1 MEVKDQ
7 EPVEEEKK
15 EVEEE
20 QKTVEEPVEEEKKE
34 VEEPLNLASLTVT
47 ELITKVLVTD
57 ELKNKLSIKL
67 NKEAHDVIAKLLFNS
82 PECFNEIDL
91 TLSQIIKDNKIDSN
105 DIPNL
110 LILIQ
115 KIYELVYKLKTVK
128 LDKKQRIEISASI
141 LKFVIH
147 TLVEERK
154 IKIDESEKVLV
165 LALVDKLIDSCISL
179 LDLTLVQLSKKGCLK
194 SIFGK
199 K

>member
-7 EPVEEEKK
+7 EPVK
-15 EVEEE
+15 EPVKVEEE

-110 LILIQ
+110 LILVQ

>member
-1 MEVKDQ
+1 MSMEVKDQ
-7 EPVEEEKK
+7 EPVK
-15 EVEEE
+15 EPVKVEEE
-20 QKTVEEPVEEEKKE
+20 QKTVEEPVEVKEEEQKT

-110 LILIQ
+110 LILVQ
-115 KIYELVYKLKTVK
+115 KIYELVYKLKSVK

-154 IKIDESEKVLV
+154 IKIDENEKQHQGYRL
-165 LALVDKLIDSCISL
+165 
-179 LDLTLVQLSKKGCLK
+179 Q
-194 SIFGK
+194 
-199 K
+199 